1 MRFRNKYLLCLVF
14 ASTLLSC
21 RKGEKPIGPVDRG
34 NVITAQVDMNSDYRN
49 QVWFSLGSNSV
60 ISVNLKTAWDI
71 SCESEAA
78 GYRIR
83 LNTAKSMSAR
93 RTSET
98 DFANVTDTTGYSLY
112 KVYDVPSGNPDSTAI
127 GDWRSHSYVYII
139 DRGFSN
145 TGAALGMKKL
155 KILGSNAASYML
167 AYADISGANS
177 HTITV
182 IKDAQANQ
190 TFVSFDINASLSIE
204 PPRDSYDL
212 LFSQYT
218 HIYTD
223 PFMPYLV
230 SGVLINPSQV
240 RVAAVHDI
248 NFKDIK
254 VSDTLSHPFSTMSN
268 AIGYDWKTYSLQT
281 SVYTTDASK
290 CYIIRDVKG
299 YLYKLHFIDFYSSSG
314 IKGAPKLE
322 FKKL

>member
-1 MRFRNKYLLCLVF
+1 MPSLNKYLLCL
-14 ASTLLSC
+14 ALPGLLLSC
-21 RKGEKPIGPVDRG
+21 RKGEKPIEPADRG
-34 NVITAQVDMNSDYRN
+34 NVITAQVDMSSDYRD
-49 QVWFSLGSNSV
+49 QIWFSLSGNSV
-60 ISVNLKTAWDI
+60 ISTNLKTAWDI
-71 SCESEAA
+71 SCESDAA
-78 GYRIR
+78 GYHIR

-98 DFANVTDTTGYSLY
+98 DFASVMDTIGYSLY
-112 KVYDVPSGNPDSTAI
+112 KAYDMPGGSPDSTAI
-127 GDWRSHSYVYII
+127 GDWRNHGYVYVI

-145 TGAALGMKKL
+145 TGATLGMKKM
-155 KILGSNAASYML
+155 KILASDAASYTI
-167 AYADISGANS
+167 AYADVSGANS

-182 IKDAQANQ
+182 IKDAPVNQ
-190 TFVSFDINASLSIE
+190 TYVSFDSNASLSIE
-204 PPRDSYDL
+204 PPKDSYDL

-218 HIYTD
+218 HIYTN

-230 SGVLINPSQV
+230 SGVLINPWQV

-248 NFKDIK
+248 SFKDIK
-254 VSDTLSHPFSTMSN
+254 ASDTLSHPFSTMSN

-299 YLYKLHFIDFYSSSG
+299 YLYKLHFIDFYSSTG
-314 IKGAPKLE
+314 IKGAPKFE

>member
-1 MRFRNKYLLCLVF
+1 MRSLNKYLF
-14 ASTLLSC
+14 LLALAGLIISC
-21 RKGEKPIGPVDRG
+21 RKGEKPIEPADRG
-34 NVITAQVDMNSDYRN
+34 NVITAQVDMSSDYRN

-60 ISVNLKTAWDI
+60 ISTNLKTAWDI
-71 SCESEAA
+71 ACESDVA
-78 GYRIR
+78 GYHIR

-98 DFANVTDTTGYSLY
+98 DLANVTDTTDYSLY
-112 KVYDVPSGNPDSTAI
+112 KVYDMPSGNPDSTAI
-127 GDWRSHSYVYII
+127 GDWRSHSYVYVV

-145 TGAALGMKKL
+145 TGASLGMKKL
-155 KILGSNAASYML
+155 KILGSNAASYTL
-167 AYADISGANS
+167 AYSDISGANS
-177 HTITV
+177 YTITV
-182 IKDAQANQ
+182 IRDAQANQ
-190 TFVSFDINASLSIE
+190 TYVSFNSNASLSIE

-218 HIYTD
+218 HIYTN

-240 RVAAVHDI
+240 RVAQVSDVS
-248 NFKDIK
+248 FKDIK
-254 VSDTLSHPFSTMSN
+254 ASDTLSHPFSAMSN

-281 SVYTTDASK
+281 SVYTVDASK

-299 YLYKLHFIDFYSSSG
+299 YLYKLHFIDFYSSTG
-314 IKGAPKLE
+314 IKGAPKFE